1 MAMTISNADVAKPK
15 AKSALSAW
23 LAFVVGIA
31 LAGCDRAP
39 SAISPQPAKSERSE
53 KTSPAFAIEAEFS
66 AKDTVAAEK
75 DRRILRWADSPCG
88 MSPVVKTDSV
98 LLIDAVL
105 QPDFV
110 VEFAADGRALR
121 TWGKPFNAPVGALRG
136 DRIGF
141 SQWQDGR
148 ERLYWTDTS
157 GRIVPGD
164 AAAGAHPRI
173 DESAPVEC
181 PTIEIF
187 GDSEYLQCFETVDA
201 STGRK
206 HRIAVEAAC
215 T

>member
-1 MAMTISNADVAKPK
+1 MARGHAGLNGTMVMTISNADVAKPK

-23 LAFVVGIA
+23 LAFVVGIT

-53 KTSPAFAIEAEFS
+53 KTSQAFAIEAEFS

-98 LLIDAVL
+98 LLNDAVL

-121 TWGKPFNAPVGALRG
+121 T
-136 DRIGF
+136 
-141 SQWQDGR
+141 
-148 ERLYWTDTS
+148 
-157 GRIVPGD
+157 
-164 AAAGAHPRI
+164 
-173 DESAPVEC
+173 
-181 PTIEIF
+181 
-187 GDSEYLQCFETVDA
+187 
-201 STGRK
+201 
-206 HRIAVEAAC
+206 
-215 T
+215 

>member
-1 MAMTISNADVAKPK
+1 MVFGVDFSHSARARVVAL
-15 AKSALSAW
+15 ALAST
-23 LAFVVGIA
+23 
-31 LAGCDRAP
+31 LAGCARESNEP
-39 SAISPQPAKSERSE
+39 TRPVVGSPTATKPA
-53 KTSPAFAIEAEFS
+53 AFAIDAEFS
-66 AKDTVAAEK
+66 AKDSVAAEK

-88 MSPVVKTDSV
+88 MSPVVKTDSM
-98 LLIDAVL
+98 LLNDAVL

-110 VEFAADGRALR
+110 VEFAPDGRVLR
-121 TWGKPFNAPVGALRG
+121 LWGKPFNAPIGALYG

-141 SQWQDGR
+141 SQWQDGS
-148 ERLYWTDTS
+148 ERLYWTDTT
-157 GRIVPGD
+157 GRIAPGD

-181 PTIEIF
+181 PAIEIF